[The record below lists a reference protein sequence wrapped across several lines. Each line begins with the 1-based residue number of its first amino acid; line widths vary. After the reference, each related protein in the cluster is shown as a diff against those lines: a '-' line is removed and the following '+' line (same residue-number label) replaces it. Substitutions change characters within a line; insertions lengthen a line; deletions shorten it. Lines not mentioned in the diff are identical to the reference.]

1 VGRLPKRSELL
12 TGFAVGV
19 PNLFS
24 AFFLISALNNLKTA
38 VVFPIFSAGSIVLI
52 TAVGYLFFGEKL
64 KTKEWASILM
74 TVVALI
80 LINI

>member
-1 VGRLPKRSELL
+1 
-12 TGFAVGV
+12 
-19 PNLFS
+19 
-24 AFFLISALNNLKTA
+24 LISALNHLKTA

-52 TAVGYLFFGEKL
+52 AAAGYLFFGEKL
-64 KTKEWASILM
+64 KSKVWVSILM